1 MSKKFLAVGVIALA
15 LASCGGP
22 GAEEYDKAAQV
33 ICDCMAE
40 KDAEA
45 AAAPADDSGFDLDMS
60 ELDYSLCALDAVL
73 EVRVDM
79 SNEQMQTSM
88 ESTCP
93 DLAEQHAEYSK
104 GL

>member
-22 GAEEYDKAAQV
+22 SAAEYDKAATI

-45 AAAPADDSGFDLDMS
+45 AAEPADDSGFDLDMS
-60 ELDYSLCALDAVL
+60 DLDYSLCALDAVL

-79 SNEQMQTSM
+79 SDEQMQKSM

-93 DLAEQHAEYSK
+93 DLAEAHAEYAK

>member
-1 MSKKFLAVGVIALA
+1 MSKKFIAVGVIALA

-22 GAEEYDKAAQV
+22 SQEEYDKAAQV

-45 AAAPADDSGFDLDMS
+45 EAAPADDSGFDIDMS
-60 ELDYSLCALDAVL
+60 DLDYSLCALDAVL

-79 SNEQMQTSM
+79 ADEQMVKSM
-88 ESTCP
+88 ESVCP
-93 DLAEQHAEYSK
+93 DLAENHKAYAK
-104 GL
+104 DL